1 MTKRIKQNAIRILR
15 VKQYNVHKY
24 EHGVCTMHLDSLH
37 VRINIISEL
46 FILVEKIKVFNFRL
60 HSSNIIVILRYYYKY
75 N

>member
-1 MTKRIKQNAIRILR
+1 
-15 VKQYNVHKY
+15 
-24 EHGVCTMHLDSLH
+24 MHLDSLH